1 MNYEPVNTE
10 RTFNFNNE
18 GNAQKKPNTMNL
30 WQMIICAVLL
40 VCITAS
46 MFLPVFRFNGDA
58 VVGATKDI
66 RGVLGEEISEQI
78 GLDDIEDVDKYKK
91 EFDEDMKEEHIR
103 QYISAFDIMT
113 KGIYKM
119 LSSETISEDD
129 IKDSIN
135 DMKENAE
142 SDDPY
147 AKAVIGVISKYT
159 FLRVCLWVMYMLALV
174 LLIPLFLGYFMKW
187 NKYIFSGIGAGYGAI
202 GVIAFGYLRFG
213 LMGSIF
219 KKVAKVSL
227 SAVTDESSP
236 LADMGID
243 FVKKPIVKALS
254 NFYSVGFLITFIL
267 FILVVAICAVTM
279 FVGNKKADVVP
290 VQDVPDDSGNMYDDE
305 YNRRMVEIERQRQ
318 AEEEAKIRE
327 AERLR
332 REQQRKPKMGKVKC
346 IAGAAVGQGFLL
358 PADKK
363 VVVGKSKVN
372 ANLII
377 DNPNVSNIHCSI
389 RYNPAHNSYIVKDH
403 SLNGTFVNGVKIQ
416 KDVAMEYPSGTVLS
430 LADGSNQ
437 IKLG

>member
-113 KGIYKM
+113 KGIYKII
-119 LSSETISEDD
+119 SSETISEDD

-135 DMKENAE
+135 DMKEKAE

-147 AKAVIGVISKYT
+147 AQAAIGVINKYT
-159 FLRVCLWVMYMLALV
+159 FLRVCLWVMYMLALA
-174 LLIPLFLGYFMKW
+174 LLIPLFLGYFLKW
-187 NKYIFSGIGAGYGAI
+187 NKYIFSGIGAGYGVV

-279 FVGNKKADVVP
+279 FVGNKKADVIQGGNIDVDPP
-290 VQDVPDDSGNMYDDE
+290 VNPDPAPVWNPSPAPVINS
-305 YNRRMVEIERQRQ
+305 NPIPTP
-318 AEEEAKIRE
+318 KP
-327 AERLR
+327 
-332 REQQRKPKMGKVKC
+332 QQPKMGKVKC
-346 IAGAAVGQGFLL
+346 IAGAAVGKGFML